1 MSIRP
6 HPNHARRSRFLTSA
20 SFVIAALSLITGYYA
35 QETLRDQFWVNASV
49 VVFMVSGAS
58 LMLFVATRDMFSRCP
73 ECKSWLRSKGRV
85 SEGGTRIFTCVRC
98 GIDWDAKVQV
108 SGAGEG

>member
-1 MSIRP
+1 M
-6 HPNHARRSRFLTSA
+6 RFVLAA
-20 SFVIAALSLITGYYA
+20 SFVVAAFSGIAGYYA
-35 QETLRDQFWVNASV
+35 QETLRDQFLVNAFV

-58 LMLFVATRDMFSRCP
+58 LMFFIATRDKLARCP